1 MRLLGSVYLIERLD
15 RWCSG
20 VTTFLKLTTQIMVEQ
35 TVRIVRG
42 WLPAQYTGMLES
54 SEGPRLALF
63 QCLFYK
69 NHQLAF
75 SALVS
80 TSSRVLTRNTLNTIG
95 TKQNA
100 FYCH

>member
-1 MRLLGSVYLIERLD
+1 VQWRDYISHINNLNHGRADSAH
-15 RWCSG
+15 
-20 VTTFLKLTTQIMVEQ
+20 
-35 TVRIVRG
+35 VRG